1 MIAERFIRE
10 AGGLTDGSR
19 KTNGRREPVAMLG
32 VAPLRI
38 GQGVSGPRA
47 GFPRGFW
54 TSKGI
59 FAQRWG
65 LNVGFN
71 GSSFERSKALAARR
85 RCGLLK
91 AKRDKD
97 LKRMG

>member
-38 GQGVSGPRA
+38 GQGVSGPA
-47 GFPRGFW
+47 GRLSPR
-54 TSKGI
+54 
-59 FAQRWG
+59 
-65 LNVGFN
+65 
-71 GSSFERSKALAARR
+71 
-85 RCGLLK
+85 LL
-91 AKRDKD
+91 DK
-97 LKRMG
+97 